1 MMVEKPRPED
11 LFAWGTAARRLYEAL
26 ATCGEVTNVQIVRDL
41 HILAYGNV
49 IARIRAALV
58 PYGLDIAKRQ
68 YSRGVWTYRLAL
80 KERRAA

>member
-1 MMVEKPRPED
+1 MKPAPAS
-11 LFAWGTAARRLYEAL
+11 LFPWGTQARRLYEAL
-26 ATCGEVTNVQIVRDL
+26 STCGEVANHQIVRDL

-49 IARIRAALV
+49 IARIRAALA

-80 KERRAA
+80 KERAAA